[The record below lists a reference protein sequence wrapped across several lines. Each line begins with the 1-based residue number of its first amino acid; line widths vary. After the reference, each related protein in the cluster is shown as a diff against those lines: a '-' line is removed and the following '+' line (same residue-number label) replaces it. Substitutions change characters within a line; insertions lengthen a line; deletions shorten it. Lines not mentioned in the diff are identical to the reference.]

1 MAELSFIVKTFDALT
16 TSELYAILR
25 LRAEVF
31 VVEQHCVYQDIDAR
45 DQQALH
51 LLGYYQHQLVAYS
64 RCFAP
69 GIYFK
74 EAAIGRVLV
83 DQAHRKLKF
92 GHQLIEQ
99 SIAAIKQEYGVENIR
114 ISAQQYLIPF
124 YQSHGFQTEG
134 EGYLEDDIPHIEMS
148 YALSSS

>member
-1 MAELSFIVKTFDALT
+1 MAKLIFTVKAFDALT

-25 LRAEVF
+25 LRSQVF
-31 VVEQHCVYQDIDAR
+31 VVEQNCVYQDIDAR

-51 LLGYYQHQLVAYS
+51 LLGYYQNQLVAYS

-69 GIYFK
+69 GIHFT

-83 DQAHRKLKF
+83 DPTYRKLKF
-92 GHQLIEQ
+92 GHQLIDQ
-99 SIAAIKQEYGVENIR
+99 SIAAIKQEYGVEKIR

-124 YQSHGFQTEG
+124 YQSHGFKTEG

-148 YALSSS
+148 YARSGS